1 MELEKEKL
9 EEMEGIHEEGVES
22 GHGESH
28 MLHSEADLSDFS
40 DHEPGHDEEQDHP
53 DFSQYTKAQLVD
65 VVRELSHDTD
75 FRKIERWLRDIRP
88 VMDELCEKERTQAIN
103 RYIIDGGSADGFE
116 YKGDELDEAYDTML
130 RSIRERKN
138 SHAKN
143 QEDQKTEN
151 LNKKLAI
158 LEKLRELTD
167 SQEVTNQFD
176 QFKELQK
183 EWKSVG
189 PVPGTQARTLWANYH
204 ALIDRFYDNQSIY
217 FELKELDRKKNLE
230 SKVELCVRAEK
241 LAEVENI
248 RVAIKELNE
257 LHNEFKH
264 IGPVP
269 MEDKE
274 NVWQRFKAAS
284 DAVYARRDEYLK
296 TLQKELGQ
304 NLDGKLALCDTVEAF
319 VSFQSD
325 RIKEWNQKT
334 REILDLQKQWEALKG
349 VPRARSKEV
358 NKRFWSAFK
367 QFFSNKNAFF
377 KKLDEGRE
385 QNLEQKN
392 QILQRALELK
402 ESNDWDSASNELKEL
417 QLQWRNIGPVPEKHR
432 EKLYQQFKEACDH
445 FFEQRRNQQGMQE
458 SQQADNLKAKEAIC
472 GELEKH
478 VAEKT
483 ATPERLKELEAQF
496 STIGFVPKN
505 AINSIR
511 SRYQKAVDNFIKAIE
526 GLSDND
532 KSRLA
537 LELQLIDLKNDPM
550 ADNKIYHKEQA
561 IRKKISKV
569 ENDLAVWRNN
579 LEFFAR
585 AKNGEKVREEFNAK
599 IEEAAGHLHELK
611 QQLKLLRTVS

>member
-1 MELEKEKL
+1 MELEKEKI
-9 EEMEGIHEEGVES
+9 EEMEGVREEGMES
-22 GHGESH
+22 SHGVSRV
-28 MLHSEADLSDFS
+28 LASEADLSDLS
-40 DHEPGHDEEQDHP
+40 DQEDGHEEDHDHP

-75 FRKIERWLRDIRP
+75 FRKIDRWIRDIRP
-88 VMDELCEKERTQAIN
+88 LMDELMEKERTHALN
-103 RYIIDGGSADGFE
+103 RYILDGGSADGFE
-116 YKGDELDEAYDTML
+116 YKGDELDESFEILL

-138 SHAKN
+138 HHAKS
-143 QEDQKTEN
+143 QEDRKTEN
-151 LNKKLAI
+151 LNKKLVI

-167 SQEVTNQFD
+167 TQEVTNQFD

-189 PVPGTQARTLWANYH
+189 PVPGPQARSLWANYH
-204 ALIDRFYDNQSIY
+204 ALVDRFYDSQSIY

-230 SKVELCVRAEK
+230 AKLELCARAEK
-241 LAEVENI
+241 LIEVEKI
-248 RVAIKELNE
+248 RDAIKELNE
-257 LHNEFKH
+257 LHHEFKH

-284 DAVYARRDEYLK
+284 DAVYARRDEHLK
-296 TLQKELGQ
+296 TMQKELAK
-304 NLDGKLALCDTVEAF
+304 NLEGKLALCDQVETFPAF
-319 VSFQSD
+319 DSD

-334 REILDLQKQWEALKG
+334 KEILDLQKQWEALKG
-349 VPRARSKEV
+349 VPRAKAKEV

-367 QFFSNKNAFF
+367 QFFSNKSAFF

-402 ESNDWDSASNELKEL
+402 DSQDWEKASGELKEL
-417 QLQWRNIGPVPEKHR
+417 QQQWKNIGPVPEKQR
-432 EKLYQQFKEACDH
+432 EKLYLQFKEACD
-445 FFEQRRNQQGMQE
+445 FFFDQRRNQFGIQE
-458 SQQADNLKAKEAIC
+458 SQQADNLKAKEEIC
-472 GELEKH
+472 AHLEKH

-483 ATPERLKELEAQF
+483 ASPDVLKELEAQF
-496 STIGFVPKN
+496 SAIGFVPKKSI
-505 AINSIR
+505 ASIR
-511 SRYQKAVDNFIKAIE
+511 ARYHKAVEEFIGAIE
-526 GLSDND
+526 GLTEAD
-532 KSRLA
+532 KSRMS
-537 LELQLIDLKNDPM
+537 LEAQLMDLKNDPM
-550 ADNKIYHKEQA
+550 ADHKIMHKEQA

-569 ENDLAVWRNN
+569 ENDIAVWRNN

-599 IEEAAGHLHELK
+599 IEEAAGHLSDLK